1 MAESLSSTVRR
12 ARIREFKDAF
22 PPMGVYAVR
31 NSATGRAWVG
41 ASRNVDGAL
50 NRIRF
55 ELQMHGHR
63 DRSLAD
69 EWARHGAQ
77 SFRFEVLERV
87 RKRDDP
93 AFDYEAELQALL
105 ALWTEELGASGEG
118 GQA

>member
-1 MAESLSSTVRR
+1 MAESLSPSTRR
-12 ARIREFKDAF
+12 ERIREFKDAF

-31 NSATGRAWVG
+31 NRATGRAWVG
-41 ASRNVDGAL
+41 ASHNVDGAL

-55 ELQMHGHR
+55 ELQMRGHR

-69 EWARHGAQ
+69 EWLRHGADCF
-77 SFRFEVLERV
+77 SFDVLERV

-105 ALWTEELGASGEG
+105 ALWREELGVAGEG
-118 GQA
+118 ASA